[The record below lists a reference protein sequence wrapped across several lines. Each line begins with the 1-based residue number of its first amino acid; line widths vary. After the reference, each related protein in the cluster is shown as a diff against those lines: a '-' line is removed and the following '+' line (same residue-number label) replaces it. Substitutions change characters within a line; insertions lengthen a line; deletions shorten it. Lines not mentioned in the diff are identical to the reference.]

1 METPCRNG
9 ADPTGQPGV
18 VPGGVALDECAV
30 PDLAVHVVTPALHP
44 AGGGQ
49 GAGVIGSHRNGA
61 DAAGEPA
68 DVHGRV
74 ALDGR
79 AVADLAVGV
88 VAPALDAAA
97 GGQGAGV
104 EVAGCDG
111 ADAAG
116 EPADVHGCETLGG
129 GAIAQPATA
138 VVAPA
143 LDAAAGGQGAGV
155 IHARCDRNHPA
166 GQPGH
171 VGGCGAVNG
180 RVIAELAVAVAAPAL
195 DPAAGGQGA
204 GVGPSRPD

>member
-1 METPCRNG
+1 MGTPCRNG
-9 ADPTGQPGV
+9 ADPTGQPADVDGC
-18 VPGGVALDECAV
+18 VALDECAV
-30 PDLAVHVVTPALHP
+30 PDLAVHVVPPALHP

-104 EVAGCDG
+104 VAAGCDG
-111 ADAAG
+111 HHAAG
-116 EPADVHGCETLGG
+116 ERADIDGRAALGG
-129 GAIAQPATA
+129 GGIAQPTKS

-143 LDAAAGGQGAGV
+143 LDAAA
-155 IHARCDRNHPA
+155 
-166 GQPGH
+166 
-171 VGGCGAVNG
+171 
-180 RVIAELAVAVAAPAL
+180 
-195 DPAAGGQGA
+195 
-204 GVGPSRPD
+204 